1 MVQSEHPYG
10 IKIISIYMTKKLEE
24 VFGFS
29 PESDDENDSTDL
41 NNTIDAEVN
50 IEPVVVDE
58 IRSAQAVIDMA
69 SRIDMALPTVTDM
82 ASAERE
88 LDNLAQKAESQSDRL
103 MDLGF
108 NVDDRNAG
116 KVFEVGATLLKVA
129 VDAKVSKLEKKL
141 KMVELQLRKAKLN
154 QSDDK
159 DDTNVIDAD
168 STTLA
173 SRNDLVQAILNR
185 VGQNK

>member
-1 MVQSEHPYG
+1 
-10 IKIISIYMTKKLEE
+10 MTKKLEE

-29 PESDDENDSTDL
+29 PESDDESDNTEL
-41 NNTIDAEVN
+41 NNTIDAGVN
-50 IEPVVVDE
+50 IEPVVAEE
-58 IRSAQAVIDMA
+58 IQTAQAVIDMA
-69 SRIDMALPTVTDM
+69 SRIDTALPTVTDM

-88 LDNLAQKAESQSDRL
+88 LDNLAEKAEGQSERL

-129 VDAKVSKLEKKL
+129 VDARVSKLEKKL
-141 KMVELQLRKAKLN
+141 KMVELQLRKAKLD
-154 QSDDK
+154 QSGDK
-159 DDTNVIDAD
+159 EETNIIDAES

-173 SRNDLVQAILNR
+173 NRNDLVQAILNR